1 MDQYDQTLRDMA
13 KLQLTLENESKFQ
26 AMQSMRNNGF
36 VGQQKPNSYSLIE
49 KCMYNIQ
56 MTQSFIDTQE
66 QELIEMNTRL
76 KNL

>member
-1 MDQYDQTLRDMA
+1 MVIMDQYDQTLRDMA

-49 KCMYNIQ
+49 KCMYNI
-56 MTQSFIDTQE
+56 
-66 QELIEMNTRL
+66 
-76 KNL
+76 